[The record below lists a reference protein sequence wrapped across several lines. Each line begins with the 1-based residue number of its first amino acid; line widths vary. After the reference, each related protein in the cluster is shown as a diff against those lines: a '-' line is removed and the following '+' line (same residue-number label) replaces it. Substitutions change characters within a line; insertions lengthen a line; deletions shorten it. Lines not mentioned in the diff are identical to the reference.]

1 MSDSDCEDIDLEQ
14 VATAGKKFRINS
26 SKIFLT
32 YPQCD
37 VKKEELWAFLNET
50 FSKFQVANVIV
61 ASEAHADGSPHLHAF
76 VDLGKKW
83 DCKNANALDFKG
95 FHCNM
100 QSARSPAQVME
111 YVMKDGD
118 VIWNHDPNK
127 SYSACQSLH
136 ELEEYCVAKYKER
149 FWLVNSDKIISTW
162 IAKRKV
168 RPCYESP
175 YSKDSWLHCA
185 AIQNWFDY
193 ERLSSRPKCLV
204 VIGDSRLGKTKYVR
218 SFSSRHV
225 YFKCGWRLDDWDDD
239 ADYVVFD
246 DWSSD
251 DIQKYLGKRLVGVD
265 DEVVVTDKYRGKRR
279 VRPRPAVIITNND
292 IVSESWFDA
301 WWRANTVVVR
311 VTGSL
316 FR

>member
-1 MSDSDCEDIDLEQ
+1 MSDSESSE
-14 VATAGKKFRINS
+14 VGSVVVNKRFRLNS

-32 YPQCD
+32 YPQCS
-37 VKKEELWAFLNET
+37 VSKEELWAHLNEY
-50 FSKFQVANVIV
+50 FDKFNVSNIIV
-61 ASEAHADGSPHLHAF
+61 ACEKHEDGSDHLHAY

-83 DCKNANALDFKG
+83 DCKNCNALDYKG
-95 FHCNM
+95 YHCNM
-100 QSARSPAQVME
+100 QSARSPAQVMK

-118 VIWNHDPNK
+118 VVFNHDPTLNYG
-127 SYSACQSLH
+127 SCASVS
-136 ELEEYCVAKYKER
+136 ELESYVVTKYKER

-162 IAKRKV
+162 LHKRKV
-168 RPCYESP
+168 RSEYVSP
-175 YSKDSWLHCA
+175 YSSDSWLHCA

-204 VIGDSRLGKTKYVR
+204 VIGDSRLGKTKYIR

-239 ADYVVFD
+239 ADFVVFD

-279 VRPRPAVIITNND
+279 VRPRPSVIITNND
-292 IVSESWFDA
+292 ITTESWFDS
-301 WWRANTVVVR
+301 WWRANTTVVR
-311 VTGSL
+311 ITGSL